1 MLFIVKTLD
10 KENSSALR
18 EELREAHLAYL
29 KLFEA
34 ATYFDGPFLTDDG
47 TRELGSFK
55 ILDMPDKA
63 AVEQHEADEPF
74 ITGGLQYGTTIHRYE
89 AQIPYTFRDW
99 PRKRGNIQ
107 FLVLAYDKP
116 GQGELREELN
126 ASHRAYRESIH
137 NSCIT
142 YGQFLTDDRDQPL
155 GTLTI
160 LDAVDIEAAQVLWEN
175 DPFVQ
180 GGLFETTEF
189 YRWRF
194 GRIFDQFGA

>member
-1 MLFIVKTLD
+1 MLFTVKTLD
-10 KENSSALR
+10 KENSGALR
-18 EELREAHLAYL
+18 DELRKAHLNYL
-29 KLFEA
+29 KLFES

-63 AVEQHEADEPF
+63 TVEQHEADEPF

-89 AQIPYTFRDW
+89 AQVPYTFRDC

-107 FLVLAYDKP
+107 FLVLAYDKS
-116 GQGELREELN
+116 GQGDLREELD

-137 NSCIT
+137 DTCIT
-142 YGQFLTDDRDQPL
+142 FGALLTEAGDKPT
-155 GTLTI
+155 GTLSI
-160 LDAVDIEAAQVLWEN
+160 LDAENIGAAKELWEN

-180 GGLFETTEF
+180 GGLFDSIEF

>member
-1 MLFIVKTLD
+1 MLFTVKTLD
-10 KENSSALR
+10 KENSGALR
-18 EELREAHLAYL
+18 DELRKAHLDYL

-63 AVEQHEADEPF
+63 TVEQHEADEPF
-74 ITGGLQYGTTIHRYE
+74 ITGGLQYGTTVHRYE
-89 AQIPYTFRDW
+89 AHIPYTFRDC

-116 GQGELREELN
+116 DQGDKRAEI
-126 ASHRAYRESIH
+126 ASSHSAYRESIRDA
-137 NSCIT
+137 CIT
-142 YGQFLTDDRDQPL
+142 YGSLLTEDGDKAI

-160 LDAVDIEAAQVLWEN
+160 LDAENIETAKKLWKN

-180 GGLFETTEF
+180 AGLFDTTEF